1 MGSWSL
7 FLLTVMREGP
17 ARVHGA
23 DPLASQAI
31 LSSFS
36 IEGWLLWQRGT
47 ALGPLLEMGLCCPAA
62 SEGEKVPRD
71 PWQNSQ
77 EA

>member
-7 FLLTVMREGP
+7 LLLTVMREGP

-36 IEGWLLWQRGT
+36 IEGGSSGGEGRPW
-47 ALGPLLEMGLCCPAA
+47 GLF
-62 SEGEKVPRD
+62 
-71 PWQNSQ
+71 
-77 EA
+77 